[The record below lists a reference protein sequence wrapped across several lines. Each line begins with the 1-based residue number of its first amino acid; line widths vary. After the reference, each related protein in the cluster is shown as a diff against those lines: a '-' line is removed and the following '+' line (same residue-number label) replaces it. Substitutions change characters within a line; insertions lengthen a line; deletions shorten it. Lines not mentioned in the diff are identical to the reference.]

1 MDYKIWYTEDSINC
15 NERKVCFVK
24 RKKFLARVLSL
35 PLALLLC
42 TGLLPGAALAAEGEV
57 DYSKMTEKF
66 AEDTWE
72 AKTWP
77 IYQDMENWNLRVSDE
92 GRKYFQNSGWEYML
106 YPAFYKE
113 VFMHGTLKDPYDAGV
128 DIPRGATEVYADYY
142 WMLTQHFEAGLNL
155 VEDYENDK
163 ELLFDYLTM
172 PFRYYFST
180 CGYAKRVYTDEY
192 GLEEAVYSKGDDH
205 FVIPSWKKAQA
216 VKNESGVVYVVHFKC
231 PVAAETTAHTFTGE
245 QPSSWAKDQV
255 GLAIDAG
262 IVPQSL
268 QSRYTDTTTR
278 ADFCALVV
286 TLIEKY
292 AGEELPTEEPF
303 TDTDDLNVRKA
314 AWLGIVQGVGNGA
327 FNPDGELTREQAATM
342 LERTYRA
349 SLRILQGNGTSGFAD
364 ASSVSNWAA
373 DAVAKMENSGIM
385 NGVGSNQF
393 KPQDSYS
400 REQSIMTMFR
410 LYRLF
415 LPAEGR
421 PAYQEAAP
429 TEVDAMGLAHIGLDY
444 IYTRLKVPSSM
455 EVLRIC
461 HGYYDRTG
469 LSDAVFSD
477 TDEYYAVSIMVKA
490 MNSLGGMVTDSYV
503 FLFNLT
509 TGETE
514 YDLIHRAEDNIDYAW
529 GASKLNWMD
538 ILNEALQLA
547 GGGQL
552 NEFSREEVDE
562 LVRQVI
568 EKHAS

>member
-1 MDYKIWYTEDSINC
+1 
-15 NERKVCFVK
+15 
-24 RKKFLARVLSL
+24 
-35 PLALLLC
+35 
-42 TGLLPGAALAAEGEV
+42 
-57 DYSKMTEKF
+57 
-66 AEDTWE
+66 
-72 AKTWP
+72 
-77 IYQDMENWNLRVSDE
+77 
-92 GRKYFQNSGWEYML
+92 
-106 YPAFYKE
+106 
-113 VFMHGTLKDPYDAGV
+113 
-128 DIPRGATEVYADYY
+128 
-142 WMLTQHFEAGLNL
+142 
-155 VEDYENDK
+155 
-163 ELLFDYLTM
+163 
-172 PFRYYFST
+172 
-180 CGYAKRVYTDEY
+180 
-192 GLEEAVYSKGDDH
+192 
-205 FVIPSWKKAQA
+205 
-216 VKNESGVVYVVHFKC
+216 
-231 PVAAETTAHTFTGE
+231 
-245 QPSSWAKDQV
+245 
-255 GLAIDAG
+255 
-262 IVPQSL
+262 
-268 QSRYTDTTTR
+268 
-278 ADFCALVV
+278 
-286 TLIEKY
+286 
-292 AGEELPTEEPF
+292 
-303 TDTDDLNVRKA
+303 
-314 AWLGIVQGVGNGA
+314 
-327 FNPDGELTREQAATM
+327 
-342 LERTYRA
+342 
-349 SLRILQGNGTSGFAD
+349 
-364 ASSVSNWAA
+364 
-373 DAVAKMENSGIM
+373 M

-429 TEVDAMGLAHIGLDY
+429 TEVDAMGLAQIGLDY

>member
-35 PLALLLC
+35 SLALLLC

-66 AEDTWE
+66 AEDTGE

-92 GRKYFQNSGWEYML
+92 GRKYFQDSGWEYML

-231 PVAAETTAHTFTGE
+231 PVA
-245 QPSSWAKDQV
+245 V
-255 GLAIDAG
+255 
-262 IVPQSL
+262 
-268 QSRYTDTTTR
+268 
-278 ADFCALVV
+278 
-286 TLIEKY
+286 
-292 AGEELPTEEPF
+292 
-303 TDTDDLNVRKA
+303 
-314 AWLGIVQGVGNGA
+314 
-327 FNPDGELTREQAATM
+327 
-342 LERTYRA
+342 
-349 SLRILQGNGTSGFAD
+349 
-364 ASSVSNWAA
+364 SV
-373 DAVAKMENSGIM
+373 
-385 NGVGSNQF
+385 
-393 KPQDSYS
+393 
-400 REQSIMTMFR
+400 
-410 LYRLF
+410 
-415 LPAEGR
+415 
-421 PAYQEAAP
+421 
-429 TEVDAMGLAHIGLDY
+429 
-444 IYTRLKVPSSM
+444 
-455 EVLRIC
+455 
-461 HGYYDRTG
+461 
-469 LSDAVFSD
+469 
-477 TDEYYAVSIMVKA
+477 
-490 MNSLGGMVTDSYV
+490 
-503 FLFNLT
+503 
-509 TGETE
+509 
-514 YDLIHRAEDNIDYAW
+514 
-529 GASKLNWMD
+529 
-538 ILNEALQLA
+538 
-547 GGGQL
+547 
-552 NEFSREEVDE
+552 
-562 LVRQVI
+562 
-568 EKHAS
+568 

>member
-1 MDYKIWYTEDSINC
+1 MRKYK
-15 NERKVCFVK
+15 K
-24 RKKFLARVLSL
+24 RLLSL
-35 PLALLLC
+35 VLAIVLC
-42 TGLLPGAALAAEGEV
+42 LGLLPGTALAEDV
-57 DYSKMTEKF
+57 DLSGMGDKF
-66 AEDTWE
+66 AQDTEE
-72 AKTWP
+72 AITWP
-77 IYQDMENWNLRVSDE
+77 IYQDMKNWNLLTNDE
-92 GRKYFQNSGWEYML
+92 GRKYFQDGGWDYVL
-106 YPAFYKE
+106 YPEFYDD
-113 VFMHGTLKDPYDAGV
+113 VFLHGTLKDPYDTGV

-142 WMLTQHFEAGLNL
+142 WMLTQYLDARINL
-155 VEDYENDK
+155 VDNSDDVATV
-163 ELLFDYLTM
+163 FDYLTM
-172 PFRYYFST
+172 PFRYYLATS
-180 CGYAKRVYTDEY
+180 GYAKRVYTDEY
-192 GLEEAVYSKGDDH
+192 GQEEAMYSKGDDH
-205 FVIPSWKKAQA
+205 FVILSHQKAQK
-216 VKNESGVVYVVHFKC
+216 VRNESGVVYVVLFKSEL
-231 PVAAETTAHTFTGE
+231 PEATTTHTFSGE
-245 QPSSWAKDQV
+245 KPSSWAQNQV
-255 GLAIDAG
+255 GLAIEAG

-268 QSRYTDTTTR
+268 QSRYTDTATR

-292 AGEELPTEEPF
+292 AGEELPAEEPF

-364 ASSVSNWAA
+364 ASSVSAWAA

-429 TEVDAMGLAHIGLDY
+429 TEVDAMGLAQIGLDY